1 MARAWADATHSVSSP
16 DNGLALGKAVG
27 NARPSGRTDGF
38 KPSPD
43 IVLIGLRDQWFLLV
57 VAGEIE
63 QVDIDGFRK
72 QDTEIFAVGPSDLT
86 GDAAISLF
94 DDRDQFKGL
103 EKAFGVA
110 AHSLC
115 GQVGDNGWK
124 TGVIFAFNINTNQ
137 LPRSLLARRGRML
150 SRAIINIAV
159 CHVMLNGNIV

>member
-1 MARAWADATHSVSSP
+1 M
-16 DNGLALGKAVG
+16 
-27 NARPSGRTDGF
+27 F
-38 KPSPD
+38 
-43 IVLIGLRDQWFLLV
+43 V

-103 EKAFGVA
+103 EKAFGVP
-110 AHSLC
+110 AHSLR

-124 TGVIFAFNINTNQ
+124 PGVIFAFDVNANQ
-137 LPRSLLARRGRML
+137 IPRSLLARRGRML
-150 SRAIINIAV
+150 SRDIINIAV
-159 CHVMLNGNIV
+159 CHAMLNGNMM